1 MINGDGVETGSLVGG
16 RGKWFYSNMVLVYD
30 AQNLLQV
37 QIRGSLIFVKK
48 YVCGGSWLAFPSSL
62 IQRENE

>member
-1 MINGDGVETGSLVGG
+1 MVLAPG
-16 RGKWFYSNMVLVYD
+16 SNMVLVYE